1 MLCQREEEKML
12 KSHERHK
19 MTLEQALDTYAEAI
33 YLGGK
38 GHVPA
43 YTQLPVTTKT
53 HSLSSKL
60 GFVSLEISRRK
71 S

>member
-1 MLCQREEEKML
+1 MLQ
-12 KSHERHK
+12 STERHK
-19 MTLEQALDTYAEAI
+19 MTLEQALDTYAEAT

-43 YTQLPVTTKT
+43 YTQLPVTKKT
-53 HSLSSKL
+53 HSLSSRL
-60 GFVSLEISRRK
+60 GFVSLEIARTK